1 MSINKKIHVDKEV
14 NNAEK
19 IAESILHWVV
29 SNKSIVIGAVAAVA
43 LVIAG
48 ISAATYIQKKNLNE
62 ARTEYGQ
69 IFIDMQKTG
78 SYNENALLNVYE
90 NSSEKTFAGL
100 AAYQLGMLS
109 VEKGEYQKAIDYFDN
124 ALTKKPSA
132 EFIVSSIYEGK
143 GVALEFL
150 GNSEEAIANYEK
162 SLENKKSGFRR
173 SDVRMKIALL
183 KRKGGDATS
192 VKVQCE
198 AIVADTMATPE
209 MIQNAKN
216 ILLAL

>member
-1 MSINKKIHVDKEV
+1 MSSNKKIHVDNDV

-19 IAESILHWVV
+19 IAESVLHWVIN
-29 SNKSIVIGAVAAVA
+29 NKNIVIGAVA
-43 LVIAG
+43 VIALLVAG
-48 ISAATYIQKKNLNE
+48 ASTVSYMQKKNLEE
-62 ARTEYGQ
+62 AKTEYGQ
-69 IFIDMQKTG
+69 IFINMQKTG
-78 SYNENALLNVYE
+78 KYDENALLTVYE

-109 VEKGEYQKAIDYFDN
+109 IEKGEYQKAVDYFDN
-124 ALTKKPSA
+124 ALTKKPAA

-150 GNSEEAIANYEK
+150 GNKEEALTNYAK
-162 SLENKKSGFRR
+162 ALEVKKSSFRR
-173 SDVRMKIALL
+173 SDIRMKIALL
-183 KRKGGDATS
+183 KRNSGDAAAA
-192 VKVQCE
+192 KVECE

-216 ILLAL
+216 LLLAL